1 MRFVTYEH
9 EGQWTPGVSV
19 DAQIVDATRAALEAG
34 IRASGEPHWRSNRA
48 VLELTGEQRGALLQA
63 AERLAD
69 GTASRT
75 LEEVRLGPPITD
87 PEKIICLGLNYR
99 DHAQETGLEAPPAPL
114 LFAKY
119 RNSLIGNNAPIEL
132 PLVSEAVDYEGELAV
147 VIGRRCKGIAARDG
161 LAHVAGA
168 MAFND
173 VSARDLQFRTSQ
185 WLAGKALDGFA
196 PCGPELV
203 LMDEIDDIQHLDI
216 STRLNGEVVQ
226 SANTSQMIFSVAD
239 TVSYIS
245 GLMTLEVGDIIAT
258 GTPAGV
264 GFTRDPPLLLSDGD
278 LVEIDIERIG
288 VLSNPVQGATG
299 GPPSARS

>member
-1 MRFVTYEH
+1 VILPILLAVSIPLQTAIATIPQYAAVRAAAAAETPKKAVGPRKKVAATARAKSRKLALAGTAASGASSATIH
-9 EGQWTPGVSV
+9 WTAPTRRDELSDDLSAMLARAKSGKWGVLVVSLSTGDTLFGRDA
-19 DAQIVDATRAALEAG
+19 DAQMLPASTMKLFTSSLALDRFGADGKFETVVLRAG
-34 IRASGEPHWRSNRA
+34 SVGSDG
-48 VLELTGEQRGALLQA
+48 VLHGDLVLRGA
-63 AERLAD
+63 
-69 GTASRT
+69 G
-75 LEEVRLGPPITD
+75 D
-87 PEKIICLGLNYR
+87 P
-99 DHAQETGLEAPPAPL
+99 T
-114 LFAKY
+114 
-119 RNSLIGNNAPIEL
+119 
-132 PLVSEAVDYEGELAV
+132 
-147 VIGRRCKGIAARDG
+147 
-161 LAHVAGA
+161 
-168 MAFND
+168 
-173 VSARDLQFRTSQ
+173 
-185 WLAGKALDGFA
+185 LAGKALDGFA

-226 SANTSQMIFSVAD
+226 STNTSQMIFSVAD